1 MMDANGGYWQDG
13 KTAVPLRSGAASMVF
28 YKDGHVDVVK
38 WSAAALD
45 LTWLWTVRLVHMGAG
60 RPSEAKNC
68 TPPRA
73 AIIGLARKDSVSFR
87 VAKVMHV
94 QRVAVQSPR
103 SATVIRRI
111 VLEHGLHSR
120 RDFVMGDDLNLHVPT
135 PVIAPATFGTPT
147 GSANTEP
154 SRPSSS
160 QHREETVR

>member
-1 MMDANGGYWQDG
+1 M
-13 KTAVPLRSGAASMVF
+13 F

-38 WSAAALD
+38 WSAAPLD
-45 LTWLWTVRLVHMGAG
+45 LTWLWTVRLVHMGAE

-73 AIIGLARKDSVSFR
+73 AIIRLARKDSVSFR

-135 PVIAPATFGTPT
+135 PV
-147 GSANTEP
+147 
-154 SRPSSS
+154 
-160 QHREETVR
+160 

>member
-1 MMDANGGYWQDG
+1 MAATGRTARLSCHCVVAQRQWCSTRMATSTWSNGAQ
-13 KTAVPLRSGAASMVF
+13 PP
-28 YKDGHVDVVK
+28 
-38 WSAAALD
+38 LD
-45 LTWLWTVRLVHMGAG
+45 LTWLWTVRLVHTGAE

-73 AIIGLARKDSVSFR
+73 AIIRLARKDSVSFR

-135 PVIAPATFGTPT
+135 PVIA
-147 GSANTEP
+147 N
-154 SRPSSS
+154 
-160 QHREETVR
+160 